1 MLIKLIIKFINTIK
15 YNFKFSGLKQSFLF
29 TFILDSLNINI
40 PEDASQMVQYSFSIF
55 LLSLICLLNF
65 INVVG
70 YLTAIYLINKYDIE
84 NKFPKFKRIIRYYEK
99 SSIFF
104 VVLEGVTCVIFL
116 LVIIIFSLIEA
127 GIPIFKN

>member
-1 MLIKLIIKFINTIK
+1 MLSKIIIKFINTIK
-15 YNFKFSGLKQSFLF
+15 YNFKISGLKQSFLF

-40 PEDASQMVQYSFSIF
+40 PEDASQFVNYSFSVF

-65 INVVG
+65 ISVVG
-70 YLTAIYLINKYDIE
+70 YLTSIYLVTKYDIE
-84 NKFPKFKRIIRYYEK
+84 TKFPKFKRIIRYYEK

>member
-1 MLIKLIIKFINTIK
+1 MLSKIIIKFINTIK
-15 YNFKFSGLKQSFLF
+15 YNFKISGLKQSFLF
-29 TFILDSLNINI
+29 TFILDTLNINI
-40 PEDASQMVQYSFSIF
+40 PEDASRSVNFAFSIF
-55 LLSLICLLNF
+55 ILSLICLLNF
-65 INVVG
+65 ISVVG
-70 YLTAIYLINKYDIE
+70 YLTSIYLVTKYDIE